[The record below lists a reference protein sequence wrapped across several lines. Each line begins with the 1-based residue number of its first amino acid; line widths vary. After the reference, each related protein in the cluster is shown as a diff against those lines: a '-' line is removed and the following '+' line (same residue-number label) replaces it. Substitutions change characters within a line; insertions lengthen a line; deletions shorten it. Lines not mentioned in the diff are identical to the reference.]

1 MMEAEPEMA
10 KFEETVLKLKE
21 GHTWKCKPGYKI
33 FVLGQGALRFDV
45 PLDWVVQ
52 PEERSVR
59 LYDHQP
65 PDDDCRLEVS
75 LLRHSQID
83 WTGLPLDQLLRDAV
97 RDKPRATGPETT
109 AEIRRQSRPGVELVW
124 TEKTFI
130 DPQLGNP
137 ARTRV
142 ALVRGT
148 NAHALITLDFWEADA
163 GRVVPVW
170 DEVLGSMDLGL
181 QVQDPTIGE
190 RRM

>member
-1 MMEAEPEMA
+1 MA

-21 GHTWKCKPGYKI
+21 GHTWRCKPGYKI

-45 PLDWVVQ
+45 PRDWVVQ
-52 PEERSVR
+52 PDERSVK
-59 LYDHQP
+59 LYDRQP
-65 PDDDCRLEVS
+65 PDDNCRLEVS

-83 WTGLPLDQLLRDAV
+83 WTGLPLDQLILNAV
-97 RDKPRATGPETT
+97 AEKPGEAIP
-109 AEIRRQSRPGVELVW
+109 EIRRQSRPGIELVW
-124 TEKTFI
+124 VEKAFI

-137 ARTRV
+137 ARTRI

-148 NAHALITLDFWEADA
+148 HAHAVITLDFWEADA

-170 DEVLGSMDLGL
+170 DEVIGSMDLGL
-181 QVQDPTIGE
+181 QVRDPTLGE